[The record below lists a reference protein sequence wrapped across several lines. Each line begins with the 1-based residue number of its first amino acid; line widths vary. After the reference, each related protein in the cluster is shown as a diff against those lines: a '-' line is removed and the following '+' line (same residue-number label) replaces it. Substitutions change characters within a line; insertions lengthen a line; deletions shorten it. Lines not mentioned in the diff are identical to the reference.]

1 MNTIQRLT
9 KKKTLKYWI
18 LAADKK
24 ERKNRTLKEK
34 KY

>member
-9 KKKTLKYWI
+9 KKTLKYWI